1 MINNLNL
8 DKEAWKKIFYRLVD
22 TLEDEDGDLVRGIE
36 EDLFLRFVKGDVENE
51 SGPWI
56 GSSDQNKLSNMKVAS
71 MIRTSFKY
79 YESVRQSPQEKVF
92 NF

>member
-1 MINNLNL
+1 MINNPNL

-22 TLEDEDGDLVRGIE
+22 TLKDEDGDLVRGIE
-36 EDLFLRFVKGDVENE
+36 EDLFMRFVKGDVETE
-51 SGPWI
+51 SGPWL

-71 MIRTSFKY
+71 MIRNSFKY
-79 YESVRQSPQEKVF
+79 YESSRQSPQEKVF

>member
-1 MINNLNL
+1 M
-8 DKEAWKKIFYRLVD
+8 AWKKIFYRLVD
-22 TLEDEDGDLVRGIE
+22 TLKDEDDDLVRGIE

-56 GSSDQNKLSNMKVAS
+56 GSSDQNKLFNMKVES
-71 MIRTSFKY
+71 MIRNSFKY
-79 YESVRQSPQEKVF
+79 YESIRQSPQEKVF